1 MRWEVKEGKL
11 DRYCSWLYT
20 RIAGRYGFFFNE
32 KRVWVMYL
40 NTLILVYYYQDKGE
54 DLKIEGINNFVLY
67 YNQYIKNV
75 IEISSGRELLL
86 LY

>member
-1 MRWEVKEGKL
+1 
-11 DRYCSWLYT
+11 
-20 RIAGRYGFFFNE
+20 
-32 KRVWVMYL
+32 MYL

-67 YNQYIKNV
+67 HNQYIKNV

>member
-20 RIAGRYGFFFNE
+20 GIAGRYGFLNE

-40 NTLILVYYYQDKGE
+40 NTPILVYYYQDKGE
-54 DLKIEGINNFVLY
+54 DLKIAVINNFVLY

-75 IEISSGRELLL
+75 I
-86 LY
+86 